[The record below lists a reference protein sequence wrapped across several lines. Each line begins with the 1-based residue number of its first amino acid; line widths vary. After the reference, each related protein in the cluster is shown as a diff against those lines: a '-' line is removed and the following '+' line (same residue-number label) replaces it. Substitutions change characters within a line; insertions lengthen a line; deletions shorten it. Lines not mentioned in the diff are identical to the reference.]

1 MAMTISVVIPTHNR
15 PDCLRRVVEGLLG
28 QTHRPTELLLV
39 DDGNIPVDPA
49 LVQVAVA
56 AGVSTRV
63 IRRSESSSA
72 ASRNAGL
79 AAATG
84 DIVMCID
91 DDMILPPDLLSEL
104 ADLYERDERG
114 VVAGIGIVCEQGS
127 WTPKWCIWQGISA
140 ATGRVRWAPRR
151 VAARYVRLGV
161 VLAGRLRPAVMMS
174 GGAMTLRGQIARWAR
189 FDESMKG
196 YSFGEDREF
205 SYRIG
210 REHALF
216 VAPSLRVA
224 HAPGAGGRGDWR
236 KRGRVYVENILH
248 IVRRSVDGGA
258 GTVLLVAL
266 DFIGTM
272 VQYTLWAVL
281 TRRRDNLDFAIGVA
295 RALVRQ
301 GAGAVRKILCG
312 C

>member
-15 PDCLRRVVEGLLG
+15 PDCLRRIVECLLC
-28 QTHRPTELLLV
+28 QTYPPTELFLV
-39 DDGNIPVDPA
+39 NDGNIRVDPA
-49 LVQVAVA
+49 LMRMAES
-56 AGVSTRV
+56 AGIRSRV
-63 IRRSESSSA
+63 ICRGEPSSA

-79 AAATG
+79 SAATG
-84 DIVMCID
+84 DIVVCID
-91 DDMILPPDLLSEL
+91 DDMILPPNLLSEL
-104 ADLYERDERG
+104 VDLYERDAHG
-114 VVAGIGIVCEQGS
+114 VVAGIGILCEQIPRT
-127 WTPKWCIWQGISA
+127 WKWRLWEVVST

-151 VAARYVRLGV
+151 AASRYVRVGAA
-161 VLAGRLRPAVMMS
+161 LAGRLRPARMMS
-174 GGAMTLRGQIARWAR
+174 GGAMSLRGRIARWAR

-216 VAPSLRVA
+216 VAPSLRVE
-224 HAPGAGGRGDWR
+224 HAPAAGGRGDWR
-236 KRGRVYVENILH
+236 KRGGVYVENILY

-266 DFIGTM
+266 DFAATM
-272 VQYTLWAVL
+272 VQYSLWAVL
-281 TRRRDNLDFAIGVA
+281 TWRRENLDFAIGMA
-295 RALVRQ
+295 EALLRR